1 MLCLEKCLGLVSVSG
16 LNISFTSLAG
26 ETIENTRVKLVRG
39 GLTDSP
45 PLEKCSAGARAD
57 DCLSSA
63 VGSVARLALKSPQC
77 NIKHYHWATDRWTPA
92 RLLRRI

>member
-1 MLCLEKCLGLVSVSG
+1 MSRKMSRSRLGLRPQHLVYISG
-16 LNISFTSLAG
+16 GRN
-26 ETIENTRVKLVRG
+26 ENTRVKLVRG